1 MMKRET
7 TGDKQSLRWHCLRS
21 RFGLSPLSAATSAE
35 GATLVEMALACSALL
50 CVLFGIIEMCFA
62 LYTYDFVSEAARE
75 GTRYAIIRGSTSCGP
90 NPNFPDCNL
99 NPTTSTAIQT
109 YLRGLGFPYSGALT
123 ATATW
128 WSPVQDGSGS
138 TTWPTACTTAV
149 DANGNAC
156 NAPGNAVRVIVTY
169 TYPLTVP
176 FWGYHPLTVGS
187 TSEMMISE

>member
-149 DANGNAC
+149 DANGNVFGTTSGGGDFNFNKTGCAGTL
-156 NAPGNAVRVIVTY
+156 PGGCGVVFEVK
-169 TYPLTVP
+169 P
-176 FWGYHPLTVGS
+176 
-187 TSEMMISE
+187 